1 MYTLFKKEFHQHGA
15 FAIAMICMCLLMQ
28 TAYSVMAHFTAV
40 PLTGEAMLIIA
51 IICTALYAG
60 AATALAYSTEHADG
74 TFVFLRKMPISLA
87 TLAGGKIGWALC
99 GTLLVLI
106 GNVSLAA
113 VWLAS
118 LGGSDFDRIWL
129 AWGLGIAEAFVW
141 GLFWSTRCRS
151 QVNALIA
158 GYVCASVTAS
168 GITLLY
174 YTFVASHE
182 SDTMLMYMTVA
193 PYRCAAIVL
202 VGLIALW
209 GTFRWFHF
217 ETNVA
222 ADSRFSLQNLRLGY
236 PQRVQ
241 YPFLAL
247 IHHHMRHASLIY
259 HLGICCMVVAPL
271 ALLLYVVLDVVSDFH
286 GVSGIDGMLQDYL
299 FYIGLG
305 AFVCVAGM
313 VLFWSTIFGH
323 DQKNDSYR
331 FLSRIGIP
339 EGAVWWSR
347 MAPALF
353 FYGLVIISL
362 AFTMAVAFLSYV
374 WRGGFSDYGL
384 QRHTYEIVTAL
395 QASFT
400 VWLIPMAV
408 GAYISI
414 SLRSQ
419 MVAISLVPAA
429 ALTLIGWAYIGFVL
443 FAASPLWTTVPICIA
458 LLVASRMRATYWL
471 RETFSWRS
479 RIIPLVPV
487 FAILLAVMVALP
499 LVRIYSVPYV
509 SWQQIDAYFDQVDS
523 ARTQSPEKRKALLQ
537 YIAQHNAVPPEYET
551 LYEEVR
557 KNWFGMLEIGECTF
571 EELLLL
577 DYVRQR
583 DILIQPIEAYDN
595 GKKKTIY
602 LTRYTPWETVR
613 IERALRAQLVASLVA
628 TGGLQDRRAESIRVF
643 CERQSEYS
651 RLSYFD
657 TQVWWNVHWSL
668 PYQIEYRI
676 CTHRLITV
684 STAINR
690 WYEEHDRTLPESL
703 DALLE
708 RGYLAGIP
716 VHPCTR
722 EEVEYYRNAP
732 PPEGHHFHTE
742 YWGAVPGGFRVS
754 TLLLGRSSDA
764 EPETDRWQKERDRVD
779 TFRYHG
785 GTYLLLGTSIIVLI
799 EEERSQEEEETESL
813 RKQGNGAAR

>member
-1 MYTLFKKEFHQHGA
+1 MYTLFKKELHQHGA
-15 FAIAMICMCLLMQ
+15 FAIAMVCMCLLMQ
-28 TAYSVMAHFTAV
+28 VAYSTMAHFTAV

-74 TFVFLRKMPISLA
+74 TFIFLRKMPISLA

-193 PYRCAAIVL
+193 PYRCGAIVL

-217 ETNVA
+217 ETKVA
-222 ADSRFSLQNLRLGY
+222 TDSRFSLQNLRLGY

-259 HLGICCMVVAPL
+259 HLGIFCMVMFSLGVFVFA
-271 ALLLYVVLDVVSDFH
+271 VLDRVFGTRSLLEHFQVF
-286 GVSGIDGMLQDYL
+286 YL
-299 FYIGLG
+299 WIG
-305 AFVCVAGM
+305 AVICVAGM

-347 MAPALF
+347 MLPALF
-353 FYGLVIISL
+353 FYASVIIIP
-362 AFTMAVAFLSYV
+362 AFLMVAAFLLYV
-374 WRGGFSDYGL
+374 LQGGFHDYAL
-384 QRHTYEIVTAL
+384 QRFTNEIVTAL

-400 VWLIPMAV
+400 VWLVPMAV

-429 ALTLIGWAYIGFVL
+429 ALTLLGWAYLLYVL
-443 FAASPLWTTVPICIA
+443 FAASPLWTTVPIGIA

-479 RIIPLVPV
+479 RLIPLVPV
-487 FAILLAVMVALP
+487 FATVLAIMVALP

-509 SWQQIDAYFDQVDS
+509 SWQKIDAYFDQVDS

-537 YIAQHNAVPPEYET
+537 YIAKHNAVPPEYEA
-551 LYEEVR
+551 LYEEMR
-557 KNWFGMLEIGECTF
+557 KDWFGMLEIGECTF

-583 DILIQPIEAYDN
+583 DILIQPIEEYDN

-613 IERALRAQLVASLVA
+613 IERALRAQLVASLVE
-628 TGGLQDRRAESIRVF
+628 TGGLQDRRAESIRDF

-651 RLSYFD
+651 RPFVFD
-657 TQVWWNVHWSL
+657 TLVWWNVHWSL
-668 PYQIEYRI
+668 PYQIEWRI
-676 CTHRLITV
+676 CTHRLNTV
-684 STAINR
+684 STAIKR
-690 WYEEHDRTLPESL
+690 WYEEHDRSLPESL

-708 RGYLAGIP
+708 QGYLADIP
-716 VHPCTR
+716 VHPCTK

-732 PPEGHHFHTE
+732 PPEGHHFRTE

-754 TLLLGRSSDA
+754 THILGRASNA
-764 EPETDRWQKERDRVD
+764 EPETDRWEKERGRVD
-779 TFRYHG
+779 NFRYHG

-799 EEERSQEEEETESL
+799 EEGRSQESDDRSQEEETESP
-813 RKQGNGAAR
+813 A